1 MLRSAG
7 LSNSTFRICS
17 SLLMTPVLL
26 GVSRAQ
32 TTCDPLRDM
41 HTLSICQLTLGMTPS
56 HVLDT
61 MKRPPDAGQEQGGDI
76 VSGWKLA
83 GGALLTVRFRKKQYV
98 SALSLDFHPLLRA
111 SDLGLPT
118 AFEDQYGSGG
128 VDGIGLAGRNYPT
141 TSGSQL
147 KDNPKLKLAYRRD
160 ETQNSERVIWYRE
173 DNSAGYKQE
182 IGFLSASRL
191 KVGERVYQ
199 NDVATKYVTV
209 RKPELE
215 KFDRVMERAAT
226 SAAKQ

>member
-1 MLRSAG
+1 
-7 LSNSTFRICS
+7 
-17 SLLMTPVLL
+17 
-26 GVSRAQ
+26 
-32 TTCDPLRDM
+32 
-41 HTLSICQLTLGMTPS
+41 
-56 HVLDT
+56 
-61 MKRPPDAGQEQGGDI
+61 
-76 VSGWKLA
+76 
-83 GGALLTVRFRKKQYV
+83 
-98 SALSLDFHPLLRA
+98 
-111 SDLGLPT
+111 LGLPT

-199 NDVATKYVTV
+199 NDVATKYMS
-209 RKPELE
+209 R
-215 KFDRVMERAAT
+215 
-226 SAAKQ
+226 SASQNWRNLIASWSAPRRLRRNNKCNCDTLFLPVQR